1 MDPDGSNWTQFLV
14 IPIVILILLLGAA
27 YFAIA
32 ETALASVSRIRI
44 KTRLDKGDERA
55 RRAMY
60 ILDNFD
66 KAITTILIGT
76 NITHL
81 VVASL
86 ATLFATRLWGL
97 SVTAL
102 CTVVTTIVVFF
113 AGEMLP
119 KSIGKKYSE
128 SISLAVSASLCF
140 FMKLFTP
147 ISFVLSAIG
156 RAAAR
161 LTKGDTE
168 VTVTEDELYDII
180 ENMKDEGELD
190 AERGE
195 LVHSALMFADVT
207 VESVLTSR
215 VDVAAID
222 AEDSCEEILAFIKA
236 QRHSRLPVYKGS
248 IDNVIGVLQIRKYIK
263 AYLREGTEL
272 ALEPLLDE
280 AYFVHRSTKIDEL
293 LPEMSHKKLNMA
305 VVTDSYGGMLGIVT
319 VEDILEELVGEIWD
333 EDDVVVEPCV
343 PQPDG
348 SFLLQTNLTIEDAFE
363 LVGFEDPDDFDFEHK
378 IIGEWVYEQFDRI
391 PGVGDAFTYNGLR
404 VQVAGKKQQ
413 RVIQLQLWP
422 PLPDAEKGGEAQ

>member
-1 MDPDGSNWTQFLV
+1 MDPDSWSQYLV
-14 IPIVILILLLGAA
+14 ILIVILILLLCAA

-32 ETALASVSRIRI
+32 ETAFASVSRIRI
-44 KTRLDKGDERA
+44 KSRMDKGDTRA
-55 RRAMY
+55 RRAIY
-60 ILDNFD
+60 VLDNFD

-86 ATLFATRLWGL
+86 ATLLATRIWGL
-97 SVTAL
+97 SATAL

-128 SISLAVSASLCF
+128 SLSLAVSASLCF

-147 ISFVLSAIG
+147 ISAVLAAIG
-156 RAAAR
+156 RGAAK
-161 LTKGDTE
+161 LTKGDAE

-207 VESVLTSR
+207 VESVLTAR
-215 VDVAAID
+215 VDVAAIN
-222 AEDSCEEILAFIKA
+222 AEDSCAEILAFIKE

-263 AYLREGTEL
+263 AYLKSGADT
-272 ALEPLLDE
+272 ALEPLMDE
-280 AYFVHRSTKIDEL
+280 AYFVHRSTNIDEL
-293 LPEMSHKKLNMA
+293 LPEMSRKKLNMA
-305 VVTDSYGGMLGIVT
+305 IVTDSYGGMLGIVT

-333 EDDVVVEPCV
+333 EDDEVVISCTAM
-343 PQPDG
+343 PDG
-348 SFLLQTNLTIEDAFE
+348 SFELDPSLTMEEAFE
-363 LVGFEDPDDFDFEHK
+363 LIGFEDPTDFDFAHK
-378 IIGEWVYEQFDRI
+378 ILGEWVYEQFDRI
-391 PGVGDAFTYNGLR
+391 PDEGDEFTYQGLR
-404 VQVAGKKQQ
+404 VMVTGKKQNRILKL
-413 RVIQLQLWP
+413 RVWP
-422 PLPDAEKGGEAQ
+422 PAPAETEGGEAK